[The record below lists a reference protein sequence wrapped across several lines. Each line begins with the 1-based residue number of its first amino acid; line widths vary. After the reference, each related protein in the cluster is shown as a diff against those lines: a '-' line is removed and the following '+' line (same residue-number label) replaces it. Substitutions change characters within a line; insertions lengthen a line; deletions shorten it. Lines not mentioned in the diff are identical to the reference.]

1 MEKFETNIQQN
12 ELVELISNSDFL
24 DFQKV
29 EVTKVDDSKPWKPP
43 LEVKVIKSNGEV
55 VEGLDAGTPF
65 FTFRINGQELTVSAV
80 ASGHINSLHI
90 KAEDLGS
97 NFDYSSLQELF
108 EDIKDKLPEEI
119 LTANGPY
126 AFSIDIG
133 KNMGKEGLASLDE
146 LIQSGL
152 VAQADAEEL
161 RGVKDTVF
169 NLNING
175 SLEEKKSFISDFSAG
190 NIKFNLVRGDILVPT
205 IDLPKQPTT
214 KLFMVFGPDGKGN
227 KTLYTA
233 APGRNMPRHPNP
245 NQHKD
250 KDGKVN
256 EETFKESSDAW
267 IETVMLTGK

>member
-1 MEKFETNIQQN
+1 MENFENTVEQN
-12 ELVELISNSDFL
+12 EPVELVSNSDFL

-43 LEVKVIKSNGEV
+43 VEVKVIKSNGEV
-55 VEGLDAGTPF
+55 VEGLDANTPF
-65 FTFRINGQELTVSAV
+65 FTFRINGQELTVSAA

-119 LTANGPY
+119 LYASSPY
-126 AFSIDIG
+126 AFSVDMG

-146 LIQSGL
+146 LIQTGL
-152 VAQADAEEL
+152 IEQADAEKL
-161 RGVKDTVF
+161 RDVKDTVF
-169 NLNING
+169 NLNLIG
-175 SLEEKKSFISDFSAG
+175 SLEEKKSFINNFSAG

-205 IDLPKQPTT
+205 IDLPKQLTT
-214 KLFMVFGPDGKGN
+214 KLFMVFGPDSKGG

-233 APGRNMPRHPNP
+233 TPGRNMPRHPNP

-250 KDGKVN
+250 KEGNVN
-256 EETFKESSDAW
+256 KKTFKESSDAW
-267 IETVMLTGK
+267 IETIMLSGK

>member
-1 MEKFETNIQQN
+1 VEKFETNIQQN